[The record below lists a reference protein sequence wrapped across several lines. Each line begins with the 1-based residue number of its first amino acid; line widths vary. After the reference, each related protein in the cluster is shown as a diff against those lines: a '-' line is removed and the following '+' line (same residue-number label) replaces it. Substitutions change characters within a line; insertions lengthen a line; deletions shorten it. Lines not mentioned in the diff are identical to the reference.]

1 VALLSFLETAMNQQ
15 PNGLRLT
22 LGTPA
27 IYCITILGPLSQS
40 WSQDFGNLTIET
52 IDATDDWAQTTLTG
66 PLPDQAAL
74 FGVLNHLYGL
84 GFPLVSVECLA
95 VTEGI

>member
-1 VALLSFLETAMNQQ
+1 MNQQ

-27 IYCITILGPLSQS
+27 IYCITVFGQLSKA
-40 WSQDFGNLTIET
+40 WSQEFSNLTIET
-52 IDATDDWAQTTLTG
+52 ISATDYGAQTTLTG
-66 PLPDQAAL
+66 QLPDQAAL

-95 VTEGI
+95 ATDEASA

>member
-1 VALLSFLETAMNQQ
+1 MNQQ
-15 PNGLRLT
+15 PDGLRLT

-40 WSQDFGNLTIET
+40 WSQEFGNLTIET
-52 IDATDDWAQTTLTG
+52 VDDTEHWVQTKLTG

-74 FGVLNHLYGL
+74 FGILNHLYGL
-84 GFPLVSVECLA
+84 GFPLVSVECLV
-95 VTEGI
+95 VTEEGTQLSHRD

>member
-1 VALLSFLETAMNQQ
+1 MNQQ

-27 IYCITILGPLSQS
+27 IYCITVLGQLSQT

-52 IDATDDWAQTTLTG
+52 IGETNQGTQTTMTG
-66 PLPDQAAL
+66 LLPDQAAL
-74 FGVLNHLYGL
+74 FGILNHLYGL
-84 GFPLVSVECLA
+84 GFPLVSVECIA
-95 VTEGI
+95 VTEGTSA